1 MAKMFNPKEEGMVI
15 QPTTVI
21 GDGVRVEGKCI
32 GTGNVTVR
40 GDVVGTLKTSDDM
53 MIEATA
59 KVEADVEAN
68 NLTIAGEVKGNVVCH
83 GQLHLL
89 ASGKIFGDVVC
100 HCSLAHNNGCFCCL
114 VKVGSYSISWSF

>member
-1 MAKMFNPKEEGMVI
+1 MM

-53 MIEATA
+53 VIEATA

-68 NLTIAGEVKGNVVCH
+68 NLTVAGEIKGNVVCR

-89 ASGKIFGDVVC
+89 ASGKIFGDVATNVLSVETGAVLKGQC
-100 HCSLAHNNGCFCCL
+100 TSGVTADTTA
-114 VKVGSYSISWSF
+114 